1 MIVPAPVPV
10 EVSVHVS
17 VIPPVQAEVSIINN
31 SATEIDTYTAP
42 LQRIELVATI
52 QEIAP
57 VLTRV
62 IVPAPVPVQFPV
74 PVLVVQ
80 PVQLEVSMINDST
93 SRMDT
98 DTALLRRI
106 ELVVTI
112 RETVPV
118 TAPVPVQVQIPVPS
132 LVAHQVQ
139 APEAIASLPV
149 PAIAPVQVQVLVA
162 P

>member
-118 TAPVPVQVQIPVPS
+118 PVQVQIPVPS